1 MVSACVLTE
10 FLCGL
15 EFDVCVFVMLFVCFS
30 LFIDP
35 PIAPPIIFYSLLFS
49 LLSTPYLGGVLWWV
63 WFRACFGFCLDAQNQ
78 VISEEQEEVKMLN
91 WKNFGEKRKEV

>member
-10 FLCGL
+10 FLSGL
-15 EFDVCVFVMLFVCFS
+15 EFDVCVFVMLFACFS
-30 LFIDP
+30 LFRP
-35 PIAPPIIFYSLLFS
+35 
-49 LLSTPYLGGVLWWV
+49 PYLGGVLWWV